1 MSIPTEIHDLFG
13 SFRAEWLR
21 DDIYS
26 LFSEPTYFAHLL
38 GKKSCVLMGGRG
50 SGKTTV
56 LRCLSYEGQEA
67 LDYFQS
73 ASPDFV
79 GVYYKINTNVVT
91 AFDGQDLD
99 ITNWRRLFGHF
110 LNLTICGELARYLAW
125 YQNNFYNCSI
135 ENLSFSQVCE
145 ALGFQGDTDLNRL
158 IEKISEASTCL
169 ELYINNIGGS
179 PPIISQL
186 QSPVDK
192 FLKLLKEV
200 PGHEETVFHIILDE
214 YENLLD
220 YQQKIVNTLIKHSGD
235 NCYFKIGVR
244 ELGWRV
250 RITLNDNEAL
260 ISPADYELIHIEE
273 KLKDNFEGF
282 AQTVCESRLQSKQDL
297 ISPYLNLDELLP
309 SISTHQEAELLGVNK
324 RVEKL
329 RADLKKKYP
338 HFVIPESLHNFE
350 LFVFYQLNDKDLKKT
365 FSEIKAYMERQRKA
379 VDKYGNHSHALLY
392 IVADKGSSISKHYCG
407 HKIFARIANRNIRFY
422 MQLVHESIVQQISV
436 EKTLNEPISYKDQTL
451 AARNVGLNYIR
462 ELEGVTARGSYLSKL
477 ILGFGRY
484 FQILAANPIGGSPE
498 CNQFHLKIT
507 ESGPEEKEKSQELL
521 IDAVMHLALVR
532 SPGTKLATDSDTHSW
547 DYSPHPIFSPY
558 FNYSTRRKRK
568 IQISDNDLISMSIHP
583 QLTIRRLLG
592 NNRQHLAEE
601 DLPEQM
607 NIFDELFYAEL
618 SMPSSS

>member
-1 MSIPTEIHDLFG
+1 
-13 SFRAEWLR
+13 
-21 DDIYS
+21 
-26 LFSEPTYFAHLL
+26 
-38 GKKSCVLMGGRG
+38 MGGRG

-67 LDYFQS
+67 LNYFES

-91 AFDGQDLD
+91 AFDGQDLN

-110 LNLTICGELARYLAW
+110 LNLTICGELAKYLSW
-125 YQNNFYNCSI
+125 YQKNFYNSNI
-135 ENLSFSQVCE
+135 ENLSFSQVCNS
-145 ALGFQGDTDLNRL
+145 LGFQDDTDLNRL
-158 IEKISEASTCL
+158 IEKISEASTLL

-179 PPIISQL
+179 PPRISQL

-250 RITLNDNEAL
+250 RITLNDNETL
-260 ISPADYELIHIEE
+260 ISPADYELIRIEE
-273 KLKDNFEGF
+273 KLKENFESF
-282 AQTVCESRLQSKQDL
+282 AQTVCESRLQSKQGL
-297 ISPYLNLDELLP
+297 INQCLGLDKLLP
-309 SISTHQEAELLGVNK
+309 SISTHDEAKILGVNK
-324 RVEKL
+324 RVATL
-329 RADLKKKYP
+329 REDLKRHYP
-338 HFVIPESLHNFE
+338 NFTIPDSLHDFE
-350 LFVFYQLNDKDLKKT
+350 LFVFYLLNQKDLKKT
-365 FSEIKAYMERQRKA
+365 LSDINAYTKRQQKA
-379 VDKYGNHSHALLY
+379 VDKYRNHSHALLY
-392 IVADKGSSISKHYCG
+392 AVADKGTSISKHYCG

-422 MQLVHESIVQQISV
+422 MQLVHESIVQHTS
-436 EKTLNEPISYKDQTL
+436 ERKSLNEPIGYKDQTV
-451 AARNVGLNYIR
+451 AARRVGLNYIR

-484 FQILAANPIGGSPE
+484 FQILAANPIGVSPE

-507 ESGPEEKEKSQELL
+507 ESIPKEEKEKSQELL

-568 IQISDNDLISMSIHP
+568 IQISDSDLISMSKFP

-592 NNRQHLAEE
+592 KNRQHLADE
-601 DLPEQM
+601 DLPEQL
-607 NIFDELFYAEL
+607 NIFDELFNSDL
-618 SMPSSS
+618 TLPSSS